1 MNNEKKAG
9 AWTPLD
15 RVGLAR
21 RVAQDIPDGWYVNL
35 GIGVPTL
42 VANHVPQGREVVFH
56 SENGILGLGPAPP
69 EAEIDPWLVNAGK
82 QYVTLVPGGSYF
94 HHADSFT
101 IIRGKHLDLCVLGAF
116 EVAQNGDLANW
127 STAKP
132 GAAPAVGGAMDLA
145 VGAKRLWVVM
155 DHNTKDGKPKLV
167 RKCSYPLT
175 APSCVVR
182 VYTSLAVL
190 DVVPGGF
197 RVVSMVPGLS
207 FEELQSRTDADLVL
221 DSENKTTG

>member
-1 MNNEKKAG
+1 MKSENKTN

-56 SENGILGLGPAPP
+56 SENGILGLGQGP
-69 EAEIDPWLVNAGK
+69 ETDKINPWLVNAGK
-82 QYVTLVPGGSYF
+82 QYVTLVQGGSYF

-101 IIRGKHLDLCVLGAF
+101 MIRGRHLDLCVLGAF

-127 STAKP
+127 TTATP

-155 DHNTKDGKPKLV
+155 DHSTKEGKSKLV
-167 RKCSYPLT
+167 RKCNYPLT
-175 APSCVVR
+175 APACVKR
-182 VYTSLAVL
+182 VYTSLAVF

-197 RVVSMVPGLS
+197 QVLGMVPGLS
-207 FEELQSRTDADLVL
+207 FDELQSRTDADLVL
-221 DSENKTTG
+221 GV